1 MSTLTCAV
9 VVKLHHGRT
18 VSFRQSL
25 TDLFRLLVPAESTVG
40 DPELTKFFFF
50 NVYLFLRER
59 EERKSTSRGGAER
72 EGDTESEAAPGS
84 ELSEPD
90 AGLELVTCEILTGA
104 EVGCSTD

>member
-1 MSTLTCAV
+1 M
-9 VVKLHHGRT
+9 VKLHRGRT

-84 ELSEPD
+84 QLS
-90 AGLELVTCEILTGA
+90 AQSWMWGLYPCTVR
-104 EVGCSTD
+104 S